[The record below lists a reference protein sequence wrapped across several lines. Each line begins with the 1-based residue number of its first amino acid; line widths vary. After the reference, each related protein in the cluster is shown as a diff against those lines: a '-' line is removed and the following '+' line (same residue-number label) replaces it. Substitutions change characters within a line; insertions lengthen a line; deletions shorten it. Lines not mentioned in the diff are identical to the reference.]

1 MSLKRKMLIAISILS
16 IVMVV
21 GLSYYMNIV
30 VKDII
35 MSNEVA
41 YNLGVENGVN
51 NVIDQKV
58 MDSEIALNL
67 IAKNPVIMETFANKD
82 REKLLFLL
90 KDSYS
95 LIKDDVKQFQFHL
108 PDSTS
113 FLRLHKPEKFGDD
126 LSSFRFT
133 VNKANKDKT
142 IVKGIEEG
150 VAGYGLRVVMPVE
163 YKGEHLGTVEF
174 GHNFGNAFLENI
186 KSLYKG
192 DYFIY
197 SFEESKKDFIAATVE
212 QDNYIISVDILNEV
226 KKGSAEYIVSED
238 GLSGVLL
245 IPFTDYQNNVAGY
258 IKYIKN
264 RSSIISQID
273 SLNRGIIIISVFL
286 ILIMIAI
293 IYLIIRSS
301 FKGLKELENYSSF
314 IGNGDL
320 SKECS
325 INSKDE
331 VGEIAKSFN
340 FMRNNL
346 QNIIENIHLT
356 LSGVRDSSEI
366 ITRVM
371 NNVDTSSVEISK
383 AVNEIAEGAT
393 NQVEDANIGLEITKD
408 LAGNIGEIVMVSKNS
423 STEANKMLGKTSDG
437 IKYLVKLQEDFKK
450 NTEAAEHVNNGIID
464 LAEKSKTIGEIVKT
478 INNIADQTNLLSLN
492 ASIEAARAGDA
503 GKGFS
508 VVADEVKK
516 LAEESSDAAEEIRVI
531 INNITNVITETK
543 KFSNETNK
551 VIIQTSLSLDETVIS
566 FEEIRKE
573 VEKVIENISK
583 TNEYALIIDNDKD
596 KMVNSIESISEIS
609 SDSAAATEE
618 IAAITFTQLDDIKE
632 VVKSISDLDT
642 LIEMLSEK
650 IQKFKLM

>member
-197 SFEESKKDFIAATVE
+197 SFEEARK
-212 QDNYIISVDILNEV
+212 IL
-226 KKGSAEYIVSED
+226 
-238 GLSGVLL
+238 LL
-245 IPFTDYQNNVAGY
+245 Q
-258 IKYIKN
+258 
-264 RSSIISQID
+264 Q
-273 SLNRGIIIISVFL
+273 
-286 ILIMIAI
+286 
-293 IYLIIRSS
+293 
-301 FKGLKELENYSSF
+301 
-314 IGNGDL
+314 
-320 SKECS
+320 
-325 INSKDE
+325 
-331 VGEIAKSFN
+331 
-340 FMRNNL
+340 
-346 QNIIENIHLT
+346 
-356 LSGVRDSSEI
+356 
-366 ITRVM
+366 
-371 NNVDTSSVEISK
+371 
-383 AVNEIAEGAT
+383 
-393 NQVEDANIGLEITKD
+393 
-408 LAGNIGEIVMVSKNS
+408 
-423 STEANKMLGKTSDG
+423 
-437 IKYLVKLQEDFKK
+437 
-450 NTEAAEHVNNGIID
+450 
-464 LAEKSKTIGEIVKT
+464 
-478 INNIADQTNLLSLN
+478 
-492 ASIEAARAGDA
+492 
-503 GKGFS
+503 
-508 VVADEVKK
+508 
-516 LAEESSDAAEEIRVI
+516 
-531 INNITNVITETK
+531 
-543 KFSNETNK
+543 
-551 VIIQTSLSLDETVIS
+551 
-566 FEEIRKE
+566 
-573 VEKVIENISK
+573 
-583 TNEYALIIDNDKD
+583 
-596 KMVNSIESISEIS
+596 
-609 SDSAAATEE
+609 
-618 IAAITFTQLDDIKE
+618 
-632 VVKSISDLDT
+632 
-642 LIEMLSEK
+642 
-650 IQKFKLM
+650 